1 MVLLLS
7 KANGILPLVLLGQNN
22 SLVIGCLN
30 IQKESVTVIVII
42 ILSCVWYVVGAN
54 AVTVF

>member
-7 KANGILPLVLLGQNN
+7 EANGILPLVLLGLKNT
-22 SLVIGCLN
+22 LVIGCLN

-42 ILSCVWYVVGAN
+42 M
-54 AVTVF
+54 